1 MPKPYLRPSAGAG
14 KIAIYWYPQNCLHV
28 LSKIVVPSELPTCAV
43 YDTMGCG
50 VVFLNRVQS
59 SVAAGDGN
67 AEKGEKVRI
76 RSSN

>member
-1 MPKPYLRPSAGAG
+1 MPIVNIHIKNLG
-14 KIAIYWYPQNCLHV
+14 V
-28 LSKIVVPSELPTCAV
+28 LISILVPSELPTCAV